1 MTTTFDTEIKVYN
14 NLVKQHDFALNKF
27 SSFFKA
33 MTTNG
38 IKFIESSKKS
48 LEEFFTELKKENS
61 SATHIISLTNLYNG
75 LNKYFDKMNEM
86 FHNID
91 EQCVNKIIEFS
102 NNFKSKNTEIISDLT
117 KLDTSLKEKK
127 SNIEKCKNEY
137 FNSCKIVAEQEVKIH
152 QLKESKNK
160 KEEELKKYNELY
172 EKNNITSREKREK
185 YLLVIN
191 KYNNDSGRMEKNY
204 FLARDKIYVEQE
216 NRIKFIYEIINNFKK
231 EIINFGESN
240 VEVVNL
246 IEKLNKSMNIE
257 RDVDLFKDEYNF
269 CNEKNKRLLYEEF
282 LDYEVLKTN
291 LNEEKDKKNSGN
303 KKDNKYN
310 FGKMFGF
317 GKKDDGQNKIN
328 EQKIKELIQKL
339 FNEEGKLDDS
349 QTTFLMN
356 YLENEDNKNKNNQFK
371 FIQMLIDD
379 YNSSEFIKI
388 NNEYNFN
395 FLASYLQLI
404 IDSHSNNIQQLHEQY
419 FFIIKFSEN
428 VLYNDKENIGTK
440 NYLCTKISILPIFSK
455 KEFWV
460 ELMNSRIKMVTEEKI
475 KSEMERKEKGKNFR
489 GNITEK
495 SSNYMNKFKGM
506 FGYGNENKT
515 NKKVEDKIVFGQMY
529 NDCLPLYC
537 IEVIEEYIQHFSNFN
552 LSKKK
557 SKIIIKEMLDKYK
570 FDKIYYEYFIAEINS
585 NTYSKKNMQIDIIKN
600 KNKNKIKEEYKF
612 IILNEENSDDL
623 KLNLLIYA
631 INNLDLDLDDYFNI
645 LKLNKT
651 YYNTLKKVFYR
662 KILLKYPNIEIAKK
676 IKIWKIILDCD
687 LNKTKYNYQEIKNKI
702 KENPSNQKGR
712 DVIDLDIVRTSFIQ
726 DKESNQEK
734 IKYILKS
741 VVEAVPGLSY
751 NQGMNYVAAFLLNIN
766 NLIKEENS
774 EEESFY
780 LLLGLFTSTKY
791 GDLFK
796 DNLAQLKKS
805 YYIFERLISIFIPEL
820 FIYFMNNNIKVSY
833 FISSWFITLFTN
845 AYQHTKL
852 NCEPK
857 ILTKILDLF
866 FVDGWKSIFVTSI
879 FLLKSYESKIMIFSS
894 EDLLHFL
901 ISDIIK
907 EKYFENENFDKFL
920 HISYN
925 CKIDDELIER
935 IEKEFDIKS
944 KNPNLF
950 NSLNFQII

>member
-1 MTTTFDTEIKVYN
+1 
-14 NLVKQHDFALNKF
+14 
-27 SSFFKA
+27 
-33 MTTNG
+33 
-38 IKFIESSKKS
+38 
-48 LEEFFTELKKENS
+48 
-61 SATHIISLTNLYNG
+61 
-75 LNKYFDKMNEM
+75 
-86 FHNID
+86 
-91 EQCVNKIIEFS
+91 
-102 NNFKSKNTEIISDLT
+102 
-117 KLDTSLKEKK
+117 
-127 SNIEKCKNEY
+127 
-137 FNSCKIVAEQEVKIH
+137 
-152 QLKESKNK
+152 
-160 KEEELKKYNELY
+160 
-172 EKNNITSREKREK
+172 
-185 YLLVIN
+185 
-191 KYNNDSGRMEKNY
+191 
-204 FLARDKIYVEQE
+204 
-216 NRIKFIYEIINNFKK
+216 
-231 EIINFGESN
+231 
-240 VEVVNL
+240 
-246 IEKLNKSMNIE
+246 
-257 RDVDLFKDEYNF
+257 
-269 CNEKNKRLLYEEF
+269 
-282 LDYEVLKTN
+282 
-291 LNEEKDKKNSGN
+291 
-303 KKDNKYN
+303 
-310 FGKMFGF
+310 
-317 GKKDDGQNKIN
+317 
-328 EQKIKELIQKL
+328 
-339 FNEEGKLDDS
+339 
-349 QTTFLMN
+349 
-356 YLENEDNKNKNNQFK
+356 
-371 FIQMLIDD
+371 
-379 YNSSEFIKI
+379 
-388 NNEYNFN
+388 
-395 FLASYLQLI
+395 
-404 IDSHSNNIQQLHEQY
+404 
-419 FFIIKFSEN
+419 
-428 VLYNDKENIGTK
+428 
-440 NYLCTKISILPIFSK
+440 
-455 KEFWV
+455 
-460 ELMNSRIKMVTEEKI
+460 
-475 KSEMERKEKGKNFR
+475 
-489 GNITEK
+489 
-495 SSNYMNKFKGM
+495 
-506 FGYGNENKT
+506 
-515 NKKVEDKIVFGQMY
+515 VEDKIVFGQMY

-557 SKIIIKEMLDKYK
+557 SKKIIKEMLDKYK

-676 IKIWKIILDCD
+676 IRIWKIILDCD

-726 DKESNQEK
+726 DKESNQDK